1 MKGFNKVY
9 KKFKNCYLPCS
20 YYDKDK
26 NIFRWINYINDMVN
40 VNDCLLDAMGD
51 VIKVSLLYH
60 YSVGENICHTHNFD
74 DVIRS
79 LYKYPESFTIPSDY
93 LSDYSK
99 QEYNYLMQVK
109 NYLILVGIKNYNK
122 SKELEKLDNKWLI
135 IN

>member
-26 NIFRWINYINDMVN
+26 NIFSWVNYINEMVN
-40 VNDCLLDAMGD
+40 VNDCLLDAMSD
-51 VIKVSLLYH
+51 VIKASLIYY
-60 YSVGENICHTHNFD
+60 YSVDENICHTHNFD

-99 QEYNYLMQVK
+99 QEYNYLMQVISYFSW
-109 NYLILVGIKNYNK
+109 NQ
-122 SKELEKLDNKWLI
+122 KL
-135 IN
+135 